1 MALFGWI
8 RLSLRHT
15 THLQRHEVS
24 LAGCLMLPCHSMV
37 LDEFERMVRRP
48 FGDMLA
54 CSSLAI
60 LALDEPL
67 DCDRFSPGALH

>member
-37 LDEFERMVRRP
+37 LDDFERTVWRA
-48 FGDMLA
+48 FGDMFA
-54 CSSLAI
+54 CSSFAT
-60 LALDEPL
+60 LALDELL